1 MEKLLLKLLD
11 QPKIKC
17 RNNEF
22 VNIEALCVPVICS
35 TLMGQRSF
43 ENSKTHTEF
52 RKLYLADFTANIEE
66 KNISI
71 PIGLDYYFLIIK
83 GNVIRSV
90 NDNLVTLKSKL
101 GYKLVVLKT
110 MNVFEYSNLSS
121 RLFCTR
127 T

>member
-11 QPKIKC
+11 QPKIKS

-52 RKLYLADFTANIEE
+52 RKLYLADFTPNIEE

-71 PIGLDYYFLIIK
+71 PIGLDYFLIIK
-83 GNVIRSV
+83 GNVIRSA
-90 NDNLVTLKSKL
+90 NGNLVTLKSKL

-110 MNVFEYSNLSS
+110 VNVFEYSHLPS

>member
-11 QPKIKC
+11 QPKIKS

-52 RKLYLADFTANIEE
+52 RKLYLADFRANIEE

-71 PIGLDYYFLIIK
+71 PIGLDYFLIIK
-83 GNVIRSV
+83 GNVIRSA
-90 NDNLVTLKSKL
+90 NGNLVTLKSKL

-110 MNVFEYSNLSS
+110 VNVFEYSHLSS

>member
-11 QPKIKC
+11 QPKIKS

-71 PIGLDYYFLIIK
+71 PIGLDYFLIIK
-83 GNVIRSV
+83 GNVIRSA
-90 NDNLVTLKSKL
+90 NGNLVTLKSKL

-110 MNVFEYSNLSS
+110 VNVFEYSHLPS

>member
-11 QPKIKC
+11 QPKIKS

-52 RKLYLADFTANIEE
+52 RKLYLADFTPNIEE

-71 PIGLDYYFLIIK
+71 PIGLDYFLIIK
-83 GNVIRSV
+83 GNVIRSA
-90 NDNLVTLKSKL
+90 NGNLVTLKSKL
-101 GYKLVVLKT
+101 GCKLVVLKT
-110 MNVFEYSNLSS
+110 VNVFEYSHLSS

>member
-11 QPKIKC
+11 QPKIKS

-52 RKLYLADFTANIEE
+52 RKLYLADFTPNIEE

-71 PIGLDYYFLIIK
+71 PIGLDYFLIIK
-83 GNVIRSV
+83 GNVIRSA
-90 NDNLVTLKSKL
+90 NGNLVTLKSKL

-110 MNVFEYSNLSS
+110 VNVFVYSHLPS